1 MTKPPSTPSSRGCF
15 LMDRKPRLK
24 DWIEAGGV
32 ALLFYLF
39 KALPVRIASEI
50 GGFLARTIGP
60 PLGISRRADRSL
72 AKAFPEMGAGDRRQA
87 LCRMWDNLG
96 RTFAELPHI
105 SALNRG
111 AYQDRVQVEGAEHL
125 TAAQATGRRII
136 FFTGHFGNWEIS
148 KAVPLRGGARVT
160 IIYRAPNNPII
171 DRLLHSVREADLEFV
186 PKGRVAAR
194 GTMEALNEGRAV
206 GFLIDQKL
214 NDGIPVP
221 FLGRDAMTAPVLA
234 RLALRYDCAVLPV
247 RVDRLPGARFRV
259 TCEPALDYEK
269 TGDTRA
275 DTFALMRQCNAVL
288 ERWVRER
295 PDQWFWL
302 HRRWPD

>member
-1 MTKPPSTPSSRGCF
+1 
-15 LMDRKPRLK
+15 MDKRATAR
-24 DWIEAGGV
+24 DWLEAAGV
-32 ALLFYLF
+32 AFLFYLF
-39 KALPVRIASEI
+39 KALPVRAASEI
-50 GGFLARTIGP
+50 GGFIARSLGP
-60 PLGISRRADRSL
+60 RLGISRRADRSL
-72 AKAFPEMGAGDRRQA
+72 AKAFPEMTEEARRQA
-87 LCRMWDNLG
+87 IYRMWDNLG

-105 SALNRG
+105 SSLNRG
-111 AYQDRVQVEGAEHL
+111 AYSDRVEVEGAEHL
-125 TAAQATGRRII
+125 TAAMATGRRIV

-171 DRLLHSVREADLEFV
+171 DRLLHGVREKDLEFV

-234 RLALRYDCAVLPV
+234 RLALRYDCVVLPV

-259 TCEPALDYEK
+259 TCEPALDYAK
-269 TGDTRA
+269 TEDTKT

-288 ERWVRER
+288 ERWIRER